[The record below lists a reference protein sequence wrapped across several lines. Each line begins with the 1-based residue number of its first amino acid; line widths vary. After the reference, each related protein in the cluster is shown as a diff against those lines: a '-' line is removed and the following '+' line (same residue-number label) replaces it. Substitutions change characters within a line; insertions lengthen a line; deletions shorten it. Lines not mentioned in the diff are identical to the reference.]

1 MYRPP
6 EIKNSGGMMASFKNI
21 PVIDFD
27 IKVEEMNIRELREL
41 ARNLIRLA
49 RVDAE
54 LIQTMRQMLDLT
66 KNQQGE

>member
-1 MYRPP
+1 
-6 EIKNSGGMMASFKNI
+6 MASFKNI

>member
-21 PVIDFD
+21 P
-27 IKVEEMNIRELREL
+27 EL